1 MILLGFALA
10 QPNLQQIWRHFMAEQ
25 RDHTIQLDLLE
36 GHGLPLFKKT
46 DNDDVETGYNHQSGR
61 NLVKWL
67 FSESVFS
74 TSMVDASLL
83 KSLVIKRDPQ
93 VFDEFRD
100 GLQEVLDSVCFHASN
115 TTEQYQEHFIADFSA
130 DGEDINGKN
139 LQLQNII
146 TSALSIIPFTEPLDG
161 TVIRV
166 PQLID
171 NSWQEITYTIQRI
184 QMTPSAFGAPYFAY
198 GLMPNGGEAP
208 GAQAQILF
216 MGTNPIPTA
225 TGSHHTFMADT
236 IPGLSVGEHLYL
248 SGKSN
253 IQEFINN
260 AHATTGVPVIA
271 NGQSLGGSLAV
282 LSHVYQPDKVQAAAF
297 NPPAFLFNLRTTYE
311 RNLEQA
317 KLTDETDEAFFKR
330 THGNKNPITIITN
343 KGDPVF
349 QIGTYIPNNAKIWL
363 VSSDVGDNGS
373 YVARHKDCYA
383 THSALHGLAF
393 ESVNP
398 AVENERLART
408 VLTILWQIASV
419 PLTIIHGVIM
429 IFKAIIH
436 YIGQAFS
443 TCVDACSSPNTEDN
457 AEEPVVVNIP

>member
-1 MILLGFALA
+1 MTE
-10 QPNLQQIWRHFMAEQ
+10 QP
-25 RDHTIQLDLLE
+25 DHTIQLDLLE
-36 GHGLPLFKKT
+36 GHGVPLFYKT
-46 DNDDVETGYNHQSGR
+46 ENDDIDTGYTTNQSGR
-61 NLVKWL
+61 NLAKWL

-74 TSMVDASLL
+74 TSMVDISLL

-100 GLQEVLDSVCFHASN
+100 GLQEVLDNVFFHASN
-115 TTEQYQEHFIADFSA
+115 TTERFQEHFIANFST
-130 DGEDINGKN
+130 DDEVINGKN

-146 TSALSIIPFTEPLDG
+146 TAALSIIPYTEPLDD

-171 NSWQEITYTIQRI
+171 DRWQKITYTLQRI
-184 QMTPSAFGAPYFAY
+184 QMTQSAFGPPYFAY
-198 GLMPNGGEAP
+198 GLMPNSG

-225 TGSHHTFMADT
+225 TGANHTFMADT

-248 SGKSN
+248 SGKNN
-253 IQEFINN
+253 IQEFINH
-260 AHATTGVPVIA
+260 AHTTTGAPVIA

-297 NPPAFLFNLRTTYE
+297 NPPAFLLNLRTTYE
-311 RNLEQA
+311 RNIELA
-317 KLTDETDEAFFKR
+317 KLNDETDEEFFKR

-349 QIGTYIPNNAKIWL
+349 QIGTYIPGNAKIWR
-363 VSSDVGDNGS
+363 VSSDVGDNGNAVS
-373 YVARHKDCYA
+373 RHKDCYA
-383 THSALHGLAF
+383 THSALHGLVF

-408 VLTILWQIASV
+408 VLTVLWQIISV

-429 IFKAIIH
+429 ICKAIIY
-436 YIGQAFS
+436 YIGEALS
-443 TCVDACSSPNTEDN
+443 ACVDAFCGSATEEN